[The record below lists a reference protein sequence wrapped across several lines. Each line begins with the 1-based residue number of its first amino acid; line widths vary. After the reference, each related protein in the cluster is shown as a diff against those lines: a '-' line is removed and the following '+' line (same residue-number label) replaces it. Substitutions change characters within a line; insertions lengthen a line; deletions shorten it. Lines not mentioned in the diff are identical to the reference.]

1 MLLIV
6 AGGKR
11 VNRMFENLIEL
22 SNNFHFLR
30 PWWFAG
36 LLPVAAVVAFYSW
49 RKRSAGSWENIINP
63 ELLPFLMQGS
73 ESKKA
78 LNSTW
83 LLSIVILAWI
93 ICCLSLAGPTWQQ
106 LPQPVHKQDAALVVV
121 FDLSPSMLAEDISPN
136 RLVRARY
143 KLIDILTRR
152 TEGVAGLIVYGAD
165 AHTVSPLT
173 EDSNTIVSIVPV
185 LAPNLLPEYGSNVE
199 EALASAVD
207 LAITGGYQQ
216 ADILLISDGIDR
228 SALSELTPIIS
239 QQGDF
244 RLSILGV
251 GTPQGAPIPSDAGGF
266 AKQANGNVVV
276 AKLNITA
283 LQQLAASNGGIYQ
296 TLSADDRD
304 VDELLT
310 AMDSIFNDNT
320 RETDRS
326 FDLWDDQ
333 GFWLVLFLLPVVLL
347 SFRKGTLVAIL
358 LLPFLFN
365 NQPVQAFEWKDL
377 WQTPDQ
383 QAAEALSHGDY
394 EAAQD
399 LFEDPMWRGS
409 AAYKAGDFEQ
419 ATSSFLTNDSVQ
431 GHFNRGNALA
441 KDGDLQEA
449 IDAYDRALS
458 LDPDMEDAIANRA
471 LVEQLKDQQQD
482 QDQQKE
488 QNQEQNQQDQ
498 QNQDQ
503 QDQEQQNQDSQSQ
516 DQEQQNEDS
525 QNQDQSQ
532 ESTEDQEKSDPEK
545 SEQEKIDDQKA
556 QEQVENDAEE
566 AAAEASLEEMSD
578 EEKQEQQDIEKMLR
592 RIPDDPGGLLRAKFR
607 YQSRQQNRQRKPPN
621 NQERW

>member
-1 MLLIV
+1 
-6 AGGKR
+6 
-11 VNRMFENLIEL
+11 MFENLIEL

-36 LLPVAAVVAFYSW
+36 FLPVAAVVAFYSW

-78 LNSTW
+78 LSSTW

-106 LPQPVHKQDAALVVV
+106 LPQPVYKQDAALVVV
-121 FDLSPSMLAEDISPN
+121 LDLSPSMLAEDISPS

-143 KLIDILTRR
+143 KLIDVLTRR
-152 TEGVAGLIVYGAD
+152 TEGVAGLIVYGGD

-185 LAPNLLPEYGSNVE
+185 LAPSLLPEYGSNVE

-207 LAITGGYQQ
+207 LAVTGGYQQ
-216 ADILLISDGIDR
+216 ADILLISDGIHR

-251 GTPQGAPIPSDAGGF
+251 GTPQGAPIPTGAGGF
-266 AKQANGNVVV
+266 AKQANGNMVV
-276 AKLNITA
+276 AKLNVTA

-296 TLSADDRD
+296 TLSADDSD
-304 VDELLT
+304 VDALLI
-310 AMDSIFNDNT
+310 AMDSIFPDNT

-333 GFWLVLFLLPVVLL
+333 GFWLVLLLLPVVLL
-347 SFRKGTLVAIL
+347 SFRKGTLVAVL
-358 LLPFLFN
+358 LLPLAFN
-365 NQPVQAFEWKDL
+365 TQPAQAFEWKDL
-377 WQTPDQ
+377 WKTPNQ
-383 QAAEALSHGDY
+383 RAAEALSRGDY
-394 EAAQD
+394 ETAQD

-419 ATSSFLTNDSVQ
+419 ATTSFLNNDTAQ
-431 GHFNRGNALA
+431 GHYNRGNALA
-441 KDGDLQEA
+441 QDSDLQGA

-458 LDPDMEDAIANRA
+458 LDPDMQDAIANRA

-482 QDQQKE
+482 QDQ
-488 QNQEQNQQDQ
+488 DQ
-498 QNQDQ
+498 QNQQSQDQDQEQ
-503 QDQEQQNQDSQSQ
+503 QDQEQQNQDSSGQDQEQKNQDSQSQ
-516 DQEQQNEDS
+516 DQSQQDKEEKGKPDS
-525 QNQDQSQ
+525 
-532 ESTEDQEKSDPEK
+532 EK
-545 SEQEKIDDQKA
+545 SEQEKTADEKA
-556 QEQVENDAEE
+556 LEQAEKDAEE
-566 AAAEASLEEMSD
+566 AAAEAALDELSD

-607 YQSRQQNRQRKPPN
+607 YQSRQQNRQRRPPN
-621 NQERW
+621 KQERW

>member
-1 MLLIV
+1 
-6 AGGKR
+6 
-11 VNRMFENLIEL
+11 MFENLIEL

-36 LLPVAAVVAFYSW
+36 FLPVAAVVAFYSW

-78 LNSTW
+78 LSSTW

-106 LPQPVHKQDAALVVV
+106 LPQPVYKQDAALVVV
-121 FDLSPSMLAEDISPN
+121 LDLSPSMLAEDISPS

-143 KLIDILTRR
+143 KLIDVLTRR
-152 TEGVAGLIVYGAD
+152 TEGVAGLIVYGGD

-185 LAPNLLPEYGSNVE
+185 LAPSLLPEYGSNVE

-207 LAITGGYQQ
+207 LAVTGGYQQ
-216 ADILLISDGIDR
+216 ADILLISDGIHR

-251 GTPQGAPIPSDAGGF
+251 GTPQGAPIPTGAGGF
-266 AKQANGNVVV
+266 AKQANGNMVV
-276 AKLNITA
+276 AKLNVTA

-296 TLSADDRD
+296 TLSADDSD
-304 VDELLT
+304 VDALLI
-310 AMDSIFNDNT
+310 AMDSIFPDNT

-333 GFWLVLFLLPVVLL
+333 GFWLVLLLLPVVLL
-347 SFRKGTLVAIL
+347 SFRKGTLVAVL
-358 LLPFLFN
+358 LLPLAFN
-365 NQPVQAFEWKDL
+365 TQPAQAFEWKDL
-377 WQTPDQ
+377 WKTPNQ
-383 QAAEALSHGDY
+383 RAAEALSRGDY
-394 EAAQD
+394 ETAQD

-419 ATSSFLTNDSVQ
+419 ATTSFLNNDTAQ
-431 GHFNRGNALA
+431 GHYNRGNALA
-441 KDGDLQEA
+441 QDSDLQGA

-458 LDPDMEDAIANRA
+458 LDPDMQDAIANRA

-482 QDQQKE
+482 QDQ
-488 QNQEQNQQDQ
+488 DQ
-498 QNQDQ
+498 QNQQSQDQDQEQ
-503 QDQEQQNQDSQSQ
+503 QDQEQQNQDSSGQDQEQKNQDSQSQ
-516 DQEQQNEDS
+516 DQSQQDKEEQGKPDS
-525 QNQDQSQ
+525 
-532 ESTEDQEKSDPEK
+532 EK
-545 SEQEKIDDQKA
+545 SEQEKTADEKA
-556 QEQVENDAEE
+556 LEQAEKDAEE
-566 AAAEASLEEMSD
+566 AAAEAALDELSD

>member
-1 MLLIV
+1 
-6 AGGKR
+6 
-11 VNRMFENLIEL
+11 MFENLIEL

-121 FDLSPSMLAEDISPN
+121 FDLSPSMLAEDISPS

-251 GTPQGAPIPSDAGGF
+251 GTPQGAPIPTGAGGF

-276 AKLNITA
+276 AKLNVTA
-283 LQQLAASNGGIYQ
+283 LQQLATSNGGIYQ

-310 AMDSIFNDNT
+310 AMNSMFADNT

-347 SFRKGTLVAIL
+347 SFRKGTLVTVL

-365 NQPVQAFEWKDL
+365 TQPAHAFEWKDL
-377 WQTPDQ
+377 WQTPNQ
-383 QAAEALSHGDY
+383 QAAEALSRGDF
-394 EAAQD
+394 ETAQD

-419 ATSSFLTNDSVQ
+419 ATSSFLTNDSAQ
-431 GHFNRGNALA
+431 GHYNRGNALA

-458 LDPDMEDAIANRA
+458 RDPDMQDAIANRA

-488 QNQEQNQQDQ
+488 QNQNQDQQDQ

-503 QDQEQQNQDSQSQ
+503 QDQEQQKQDSQGQ
-516 DQEQQNEDS
+516 DQEQQN
-525 QNQDQSQ
+525 QDQSQ
-532 ESTEDQEKSDPEK
+532 QSTEDQEKSDPEK

-556 QEQVENDAEE
+556 QEQAEKDAEE
-566 AAAEASLEEMSD
+566 AAPEALLEEMSD

-607 YQSRQQNRQRKPPN
+607 YQSRQQNRQRRPPN
-621 NQERW
+621 KQERW

>member
-1 MLLIV
+1 
-6 AGGKR
+6 
-11 VNRMFENLIEL
+11 MFENLIEL

-36 LLPVAAVVAFYSW
+36 FLPVAAVVAFYSW

-78 LNSTW
+78 LSSTW

-106 LPQPVHKQDAALVVV
+106 LPQPVYKQDAALVVV
-121 FDLSPSMLAEDISPN
+121 LDLSPSMLAEDISPS

-143 KLIDILTRR
+143 KLIDVLTRR
-152 TEGVAGLIVYGAD
+152 TEGVAGLIVYGGD

-185 LAPNLLPEYGSNVE
+185 LAPSLLPEYGSNVE

-207 LAITGGYQQ
+207 LAVTGGYQQ
-216 ADILLISDGIDR
+216 ADILLISDGIHR

-251 GTPQGAPIPSDAGGF
+251 GTPQGAPIPTGAGGF
-266 AKQANGNVVV
+266 AKQANGNMVV
-276 AKLNITA
+276 AKLNVTA

-296 TLSADDRD
+296 TLSADDSD
-304 VDELLT
+304 VDALLI
-310 AMDSIFNDNT
+310 AMDSIFPDNT

-333 GFWLVLFLLPVVLL
+333 GFWLVLLLLPVVLL
-347 SFRKGTLVAIL
+347 SFRKGTLVAVL
-358 LLPFLFN
+358 LLPLAFN
-365 NQPVQAFEWKDL
+365 TQPAQAFEWKDL
-377 WQTPDQ
+377 WKTPNQ
-383 QAAEALSHGDY
+383 RAAEALSRGDY
-394 EAAQD
+394 ETAQD

-419 ATSSFLTNDSVQ
+419 ATTSFLNNDTAQ
-431 GHFNRGNALA
+431 GHYNRGNALA
-441 KDGDLQEA
+441 QDSDLQGA

-458 LDPDMEDAIANRA
+458 LDPDMQDAIANRA
-471 LVEQLKDQQQD
+471 LVKQLKDQQQD
-482 QDQQKE
+482 QDQ
-488 QNQEQNQQDQ
+488 DQ
-498 QNQDQ
+498 QNQQSQDQDQEQ
-503 QDQEQQNQDSQSQ
+503 QDQEQQNQDSSGQDQEQKNQDSQSQ
-516 DQEQQNEDS
+516 DQSQQDKEEKGKPDS
-525 QNQDQSQ
+525 
-532 ESTEDQEKSDPEK
+532 EK
-545 SEQEKIDDQKA
+545 SEQEKTADEKA
-556 QEQVENDAEE
+556 LEQAEKDAEE
-566 AAAEASLEEMSD
+566 AAAEAALDELSD

>member
-1 MLLIV
+1 
-6 AGGKR
+6 
-11 VNRMFENLIEL
+11 MFENLIEL

-121 FDLSPSMLAEDISPN
+121 FDLSPSMLAEDISPS

-251 GTPQGAPIPSDAGGF
+251 GTPQGAPIPTGAGGF

-276 AKLNITA
+276 AKLNVTA
-283 LQQLAASNGGIYQ
+283 LQQLATSNGGIYQ

-310 AMDSIFNDNT
+310 AMNSMFADNI

-347 SFRKGTLVAIL
+347 SFRKGTLVTVL

-365 NQPVQAFEWKDL
+365 TQPAHAFEWKDL
-377 WQTPDQ
+377 WQTPNQ
-383 QAAEALSHGDY
+383 QAAEALSRGDF
-394 EAAQD
+394 ETAQD

-419 ATSSFLTNDSVQ
+419 ATSSFLTNDSAQ
-431 GHFNRGNALA
+431 GHYNRGNALA

-458 LDPDMEDAIANRA
+458 RDPDMQDAIANRA

-488 QNQEQNQQDQ
+488 QNQNQDQQDQ

-503 QDQEQQNQDSQSQ
+503 QDQEQQKQDSQGQ
-516 DQEQQNEDS
+516 DQEQQN
-525 QNQDQSQ
+525 QDQSQ
-532 ESTEDQEKSDPEK
+532 QSTEDQEKSDPEK

-556 QEQVENDAEE
+556 QEQAEKDAEE

-607 YQSRQQNRQRKPPN
+607 YQSRQQNRQRRPPN
-621 NQERW
+621 KQERW

>member
-1 MLLIV
+1 
-6 AGGKR
+6 
-11 VNRMFENLIEL
+11 MFENLIEL

-36 LLPVAAVVAFYSW
+36 FLPMAAVVAFYSW

-78 LNSTW
+78 LSSTW

-106 LPQPVHKQDAALVVV
+106 LPQPVYKQDAALVVV
-121 FDLSPSMLAEDISPN
+121 LDLSPSMLAEDISPS

-143 KLIDILTRR
+143 KLIDVLTRR
-152 TEGVAGLIVYGAD
+152 TEGVAGLIVYGGD

-185 LAPNLLPEYGSNVE
+185 LAPSLLPEYGSNVE

-207 LAITGGYQQ
+207 LAVTGGYQQ
-216 ADILLISDGIDR
+216 ADILLISDGIHR

-251 GTPQGAPIPSDAGGF
+251 GTPQGAPIPTGAGGF
-266 AKQANGNVVV
+266 AKQANGNMVV
-276 AKLNITA
+276 AKLNVTA

-296 TLSADDRD
+296 TLSADDSD
-304 VDELLT
+304 VDALLI
-310 AMDSIFNDNT
+310 AMDSIFPDNT

-333 GFWLVLFLLPVVLL
+333 GFWLVLLLLPVVLL
-347 SFRKGTLVAIL
+347 SFRKGTLVAVL
-358 LLPFLFN
+358 LLPLAFN
-365 NQPVQAFEWKDL
+365 TQPAQAFEWKDL
-377 WQTPDQ
+377 WKTPNQ
-383 QAAEALSHGDY
+383 RAAEALSRGDY
-394 EAAQD
+394 ETAQD

-419 ATSSFLTNDSVQ
+419 ATTSFLNNDTAQ
-431 GHFNRGNALA
+431 GHYNLGNALA
-441 KDGDLQEA
+441 QDGDLQGA

-458 LDPDMEDAIANRA
+458 LDPDMQDAIANRA
-471 LVEQLKDQQQD
+471 LVDQLKDQQQD
-482 QDQQKE
+482 QDQ
-488 QNQEQNQQDQ
+488 DQ
-498 QNQDQ
+498 QNQQSQDQDQEQ
-503 QDQEQQNQDSQSQ
+503 QDQEQQNQDSSGQDQEQKNQDSQSQ
-516 DQEQQNEDS
+516 DQSQQDKEEKGKPDS
-525 QNQDQSQ
+525 
-532 ESTEDQEKSDPEK
+532 EK
-545 SEQEKIDDQKA
+545 SEQEKTADEKA
-556 QEQVENDAEE
+556 LEQAEKDAEE
-566 AAAEASLEEMSD
+566 AAAEAALDELSD

>member
-1 MLLIV
+1 
-6 AGGKR
+6 
-11 VNRMFENLIEL
+11 MFENLIEL
-22 SNNFHFLR
+22 TNNFHFLR

-73 ESKKA
+73 ESKKV

-83 LLSIVILAWI
+83 LLSIVVLAWI

-121 FDLSPSMLAEDISPN
+121 LDLSPSMLAEDISPN

-152 TEGVAGLIVYGAD
+152 TEGVAGLIVYGGD

-185 LAPNLLPEYGSNVE
+185 LAPSLLPEYGSNVE

-251 GTPQGAPIPSDAGGF
+251 GTSQGSPIPTGAGGF

-276 AKLNITA
+276 AKLNVTA
-283 LQQLAASNGGIYQ
+283 LQQLATSSGGIYQ
-296 TLSADDRD
+296 TLSADDSD
-304 VDELLT
+304 VDALLT
-310 AMDSIFNDNT
+310 TMDSIFSDNT

-347 SFRKGTLVAIL
+347 SFRKGTLVAVL

-365 NQPVQAFEWKDL
+365 TQPAQAFEWKDL
-377 WQTPDQ
+377 WQTPNQ
-383 QAAEALSHGDY
+383 QAAEALSRGDF
-394 EAAQD
+394 ETAQD

-419 ATSSFLTNDSVQ
+419 AATSFLNNDSEQ
-431 GHFNRGNALA
+431 GHYNRGNALA

-449 IDAYDRALS
+449 LDAYDRALS
-458 LDPDMEDAIANRA
+458 LDPDMQDAIANRA

-488 QNQEQNQQDQ
+488 QNQDQDQQDQDQ
-498 QNQDQ
+498 QNQDSQ
-503 QDQEQQNQDSQSQ
+503 RQDQEQQDQDSQTQDQSQQDQDSQSQ
-516 DQEQQNEDS
+516 DQS
-525 QNQDQSQ
+525 KQDK
-532 ESTEDQEKSDPEK
+532 EEQEKSDPEK

-556 QEQVENDAEE
+556 QEQAEKDAEE
-566 AAAEASLEEMSD
+566 AAAEAALDELSD
-578 EEKQEQQDIEKMLR
+578 EEKQEQQDIEKILR

-621 NQERW
+621 KQERW

>member
-1 MLLIV
+1 
-6 AGGKR
+6 
-11 VNRMFENLIEL
+11 MFENLIEL

-36 LLPVAAVVAFYSW
+36 FLPVAAVVAFYSW

-78 LNSTW
+78 LSSTW

-106 LPQPVHKQDAALVVV
+106 LPQPVYKQDAALVVV
-121 FDLSPSMLAEDISPN
+121 LDLSPSMLAEDISPS

-143 KLIDILTRR
+143 KLIDVLTRR
-152 TEGVAGLIVYGAD
+152 TEGVAGLIVYGGD

-185 LAPNLLPEYGSNVE
+185 LAPSLLPEYGSNVE

-207 LAITGGYQQ
+207 LAVTGGYQQ
-216 ADILLISDGIDR
+216 ADILLISDGIHR

-251 GTPQGAPIPSDAGGF
+251 GTPQGAPIPTGAGGF
-266 AKQANGNVVV
+266 AKQANGNMVV
-276 AKLNITA
+276 AKLNVTA

-296 TLSADDRD
+296 TLSADDSD
-304 VDELLT
+304 VDALLI
-310 AMDSIFNDNT
+310 AMDSIFPDNT

-333 GFWLVLFLLPVVLL
+333 GFWLVLLLLPVVLL
-347 SFRKGTLVAIL
+347 SFRKGTLVAVL
-358 LLPFLFN
+358 LLPLAFN
-365 NQPVQAFEWKDL
+365 TQPAQAFEWKDL
-377 WQTPDQ
+377 WKTPNQ
-383 QAAEALSHGDY
+383 RAAEALSRGDY
-394 EAAQD
+394 ETAQD

-419 ATSSFLTNDSVQ
+419 ATTSFLNNDTAQ
-431 GHFNRGNALA
+431 GHYNRGNALA
-441 KDGDLQEA
+441 QDSDLQGA

-458 LDPDMEDAIANRA
+458 LDPDMQDAIANRA

-482 QDQQKE
+482 QDQ
-488 QNQEQNQQDQ
+488 DQ
-498 QNQDQ
+498 QNQQSQDQDQEQQDQEQ
-503 QDQEQQNQDSQSQ
+503 QDQEQQNQDSSGQDQEQKNQDSQSQ
-516 DQEQQNEDS
+516 DQSQQDKEEKGKPDS
-525 QNQDQSQ
+525 
-532 ESTEDQEKSDPEK
+532 EK
-545 SEQEKIDDQKA
+545 SEQEKTADEKA
-556 QEQVENDAEE
+556 LEQAEKDAEE
-566 AAAEASLEEMSD
+566 AAAEAALDELSD

>member
-1 MLLIV
+1 
-6 AGGKR
+6 
-11 VNRMFENLIEL
+11 MFENLIEL

-36 LLPVAAVVAFYSW
+36 FLPVAAVVAFYSW

-78 LNSTW
+78 LSSTW

-106 LPQPVHKQDAALVVV
+106 LPQPVYKQDAALVVV
-121 FDLSPSMLAEDISPN
+121 LDLSPSMLAEDISPS

-143 KLIDILTRR
+143 KLIDVLTRR
-152 TEGVAGLIVYGAD
+152 TEGVAGLIVYGGD

-185 LAPNLLPEYGSNVE
+185 LAPSLLPEYGSNVE

-207 LAITGGYQQ
+207 LAVTGGYQQ
-216 ADILLISDGIDR
+216 ADILLISDGIHR

-251 GTPQGAPIPSDAGGF
+251 GTPQGAPIPTGAGGF
-266 AKQANGNVVV
+266 AKQANGNMVV
-276 AKLNITA
+276 AKLNVTA

-296 TLSADDRD
+296 TLSADDSD
-304 VDELLT
+304 VDALLI
-310 AMDSIFNDNT
+310 AMDSIFPDNT

-333 GFWLVLFLLPVVLL
+333 GFWLVLLLLPVVLL
-347 SFRKGTLVAIL
+347 SFRKGTLVAVL
-358 LLPFLFN
+358 LLPLAFN
-365 NQPVQAFEWKDL
+365 TQPAQAFEWKDL
-377 WQTPDQ
+377 WKTPNQ
-383 QAAEALSHGDY
+383 RAAEALSRGDY
-394 EAAQD
+394 ETAQD

-419 ATSSFLTNDSVQ
+419 ATTSFLNNDTAQ
-431 GHFNRGNALA
+431 GHYNRGNALA
-441 KDGDLQEA
+441 QDSDLQGA

-458 LDPDMEDAIANRA
+458 LDPDMQDAIANRA

-482 QDQQKE
+482 QDQ
-488 QNQEQNQQDQ
+488 DQ
-498 QNQDQ
+498 QNQQSQDQDQEQ
-503 QDQEQQNQDSQSQ
+503 QDQEQQNQDSSGQDQEQKNQDSQSQ
-516 DQEQQNEDS
+516 DQSQQDKEEKGKTDS
-525 QNQDQSQ
+525 
-532 ESTEDQEKSDPEK
+532 EK
-545 SEQEKIDDQKA
+545 SEQEKTADEKA
-556 QEQVENDAEE
+556 LEQAEKDAEE
-566 AAAEASLEEMSD
+566 AAAEAALDELSD

>member
-1 MLLIV
+1 
-6 AGGKR
+6 
-11 VNRMFENLIEL
+11 MFENLIEL

-36 LLPVAAVVAFYSW
+36 FLPVAAVVAFYSW

-78 LNSTW
+78 LSSTW

-106 LPQPVHKQDAALVVV
+106 LPQPVYKQDAALVVV
-121 FDLSPSMLAEDISPN
+121 LDLSPSMLAEDISPS

-143 KLIDILTRR
+143 KLIDVLTRR
-152 TEGVAGLIVYGAD
+152 TEGVAGLIVYGGD

-185 LAPNLLPEYGSNVE
+185 LAPSLLPEYGSNVE

-207 LAITGGYQQ
+207 LAVTGGYQQ
-216 ADILLISDGIDR
+216 ADILLISDGIHR

-251 GTPQGAPIPSDAGGF
+251 GTPQGAPIPTGAGGF
-266 AKQANGNVVV
+266 AKQANGNMVV
-276 AKLNITA
+276 AKLNVTA

-296 TLSADDRD
+296 TLSADDSD
-304 VDELLT
+304 VDALLI
-310 AMDSIFNDNT
+310 AMDSIFPDNT

-333 GFWLVLFLLPVVLL
+333 GFWLVLLLLPVVLL
-347 SFRKGTLVAIL
+347 SFRKGTLVAVL
-358 LLPFLFN
+358 LLPLAFN
-365 NQPVQAFEWKDL
+365 TQPAQAFEWKDL
-377 WQTPDQ
+377 WKTPNQ
-383 QAAEALSHGDY
+383 RAAEALSRGDY
-394 EAAQD
+394 ETAQD

-419 ATSSFLTNDSVQ
+419 ATTSFLNNDTAQ
-431 GHFNRGNALA
+431 GHYNRGNALA
-441 KDGDLQEA
+441 QDGDLQGA

-458 LDPDMEDAIANRA
+458 LDPDMQDAIANRA

-482 QDQQKE
+482 QDQ
-488 QNQEQNQQDQ
+488 DQ
-498 QNQDQ
+498 QNQQSQDQDQEQ
-503 QDQEQQNQDSQSQ
+503 QDQEQQNQDSSGQDQEQKNQDSQSQ
-516 DQEQQNEDS
+516 DQSQQDKEEKGKPDS
-525 QNQDQSQ
+525 
-532 ESTEDQEKSDPEK
+532 EK
-545 SEQEKIDDQKA
+545 SEQEKTADEKA
-556 QEQVENDAEE
+556 QEQAEKDAKE
-566 AAAEASLEEMSD
+566 AAAEAALDELSD

>member
-1 MLLIV
+1 
-6 AGGKR
+6 
-11 VNRMFENLIEL
+11 MFENLIEL

-36 LLPVAAVVAFYSW
+36 FLPVAAVVAFYSW

-78 LNSTW
+78 LSSTW

-106 LPQPVHKQDAALVVV
+106 LPQPVYKQDAALVVV
-121 FDLSPSMLAEDISPN
+121 LDLSPSMLAEDISPS

-143 KLIDILTRR
+143 KLIDVLTRR
-152 TEGVAGLIVYGAD
+152 TEGVAGLIVYGGD

-185 LAPNLLPEYGSNVE
+185 LAPSLLPEYGSNVE

-207 LAITGGYQQ
+207 LAVTGGYQQ
-216 ADILLISDGIDR
+216 ADILLISDGIHR

-251 GTPQGAPIPSDAGGF
+251 GTPQGAPIPTGAGGF
-266 AKQANGNVVV
+266 AKQANGNMVV
-276 AKLNITA
+276 AKLNVTA

-296 TLSADDRD
+296 TLSADDSD
-304 VDELLT
+304 VDALLI
-310 AMDSIFNDNT
+310 AMDSIFPDNT

-333 GFWLVLFLLPVVLL
+333 GFWLVLLLLPVVLL
-347 SFRKGTLVAIL
+347 SFRKGALVAVL
-358 LLPFLFN
+358 LLPLAFN
-365 NQPVQAFEWKDL
+365 TQPAQAFEWKDL
-377 WQTPDQ
+377 WKTPNQ
-383 QAAEALSHGDY
+383 RAAEALSRGDY
-394 EAAQD
+394 ETAQD

-419 ATSSFLTNDSVQ
+419 ATTSFLNNDTAQ
-431 GHFNRGNALA
+431 GHYNRGNALA
-441 KDGDLQEA
+441 QDGDLQGA

-458 LDPDMEDAIANRA
+458 LDPDMQDAIANRA

-482 QDQQKE
+482 QDQQ
-488 QNQEQNQQDQ
+488 NQQSQDQ
-498 QNQDQ
+498 DQEQ
-503 QDQEQQNQDSQSQ
+503 QDQEQQNQDSSGQDQEQKNQDSQSQ
-516 DQEQQNEDS
+516 DQSQQDKEEKGKPDS
-525 QNQDQSQ
+525 
-532 ESTEDQEKSDPEK
+532 EK
-545 SEQEKIDDQKA
+545 SEQEKIADEKA
-556 QEQVENDAEE
+556 LEQAEKDAEE
-566 AAAEASLEEMSD
+566 AAAEAALDELSD

>member
-1 MLLIV
+1 
-6 AGGKR
+6 
-11 VNRMFENLIEL
+11 MFENLIEL

-36 LLPVAAVVAFYSW
+36 FLPVAAVVAFYSW

-78 LNSTW
+78 LSSTW

-106 LPQPVHKQDAALVVV
+106 LPQPVYKQDAALVVV
-121 FDLSPSMLAEDISPN
+121 LDLSPSMLAEDISPS

-143 KLIDILTRR
+143 KLIDVLTRR
-152 TEGVAGLIVYGAD
+152 TEGVAGLIVYGGD

-185 LAPNLLPEYGSNVE
+185 LAPSLLPEYGSNVE

-207 LAITGGYQQ
+207 LAVTGGYQQ
-216 ADILLISDGIDR
+216 ADILLISDGIHR

-251 GTPQGAPIPSDAGGF
+251 GTPQGAPIPTGAGGF
-266 AKQANGNVVV
+266 AKQANGNMVV
-276 AKLNITA
+276 AKLNVTA

-296 TLSADDRD
+296 TLSADDSD
-304 VDELLT
+304 VDALLI
-310 AMDSIFNDNT
+310 AMDSIFPDNT

-333 GFWLVLFLLPVVLL
+333 GFWLVLLLLPVVLL
-347 SFRKGTLVAIL
+347 SFRKGTLVAVL
-358 LLPFLFN
+358 LLPLAFN
-365 NQPVQAFEWKDL
+365 TQPAQAFEWKDL
-377 WQTPDQ
+377 WKTPNQ
-383 QAAEALSHGDY
+383 RAAEALSRGDY
-394 EAAQD
+394 ETAQD

-419 ATSSFLTNDSVQ
+419 ATTSFLNNDTPL
-431 GHFNRGNALA
+431 GHYNRGNALA
-441 KDGDLQEA
+441 QDGDLQGA

-458 LDPDMEDAIANRA
+458 LDPDMQDAIANRA

-482 QDQQKE
+482 QDQ
-488 QNQEQNQQDQ
+488 DQ
-498 QNQDQ
+498 QNQQSQDQDQEQ
-503 QDQEQQNQDSQSQ
+503 QDQEQQNQDSSGQDQEQKNQDSQSQ
-516 DQEQQNEDS
+516 DQSQQDKEEKGKTDS
-525 QNQDQSQ
+525 
-532 ESTEDQEKSDPEK
+532 EK
-545 SEQEKIDDQKA
+545 SEQEKTADEKA
-556 QEQVENDAEE
+556 LEQAEKDAEE
-566 AAAEASLEEMSD
+566 AAAEAALDELSD

>member
-1 MLLIV
+1 
-6 AGGKR
+6 
-11 VNRMFENLIEL
+11 MFENLIEL

-36 LLPVAAVVAFYSW
+36 FLPVAAVVAFYSW

-78 LNSTW
+78 LSSTW

-106 LPQPVHKQDAALVVV
+106 LPQPVYKQDAALVVV
-121 FDLSPSMLAEDISPN
+121 LDLSPSMLAEDISPS

-143 KLIDILTRR
+143 KLIDVLTRR
-152 TEGVAGLIVYGAD
+152 TEGVAGLIVYGGD

-185 LAPNLLPEYGSNVE
+185 LAPSLLPEYGSNVE

-207 LAITGGYQQ
+207 LAVTGGYQQ
-216 ADILLISDGIDR
+216 ADILLISDGIHR

-251 GTPQGAPIPSDAGGF
+251 GTPQGAPIPTGAGGF
-266 AKQANGNVVV
+266 AKQANGNMVV
-276 AKLNITA
+276 AKLNVTA

-296 TLSADDRD
+296 TLSADDSD
-304 VDELLT
+304 VDALLI
-310 AMDSIFNDNT
+310 AMDSIFPDNT

-333 GFWLVLFLLPVVLL
+333 GFWLVLLLLPVVLL
-347 SFRKGTLVAIL
+347 SFRKGTLVAVL
-358 LLPFLFN
+358 LLPLAFN
-365 NQPVQAFEWKDL
+365 TQPAQAFEWKDL
-377 WQTPDQ
+377 WKTPNQ
-383 QAAEALSHGDY
+383 RAAEALSRGDY
-394 EAAQD
+394 ETAQD

-419 ATSSFLTNDSVQ
+419 ATTSFLNNDTAQ
-431 GHFNRGNALA
+431 GHYNRGNALA
-441 KDGDLQEA
+441 QDGDLQGA

-458 LDPDMEDAIANRA
+458 LDPDMQDAIANRA

-482 QDQQKE
+482 QDQ
-488 QNQEQNQQDQ
+488 DQ
-498 QNQDQ
+498 QNQQSQDQDQEQQDQEQ
-503 QDQEQQNQDSQSQ
+503 QDQEQQNQDSSGQDQEQKNQDSQSQ
-516 DQEQQNEDS
+516 DQSQQDKEEKGKPDS
-525 QNQDQSQ
+525 
-532 ESTEDQEKSDPEK
+532 EK
-545 SEQEKIDDQKA
+545 SEQEKTADEKA
-556 QEQVENDAEE
+556 LEQAEKDAEE
-566 AAAEASLEEMSD
+566 AAAEAALDELSD

>member
-1 MLLIV
+1 
-6 AGGKR
+6 
-11 VNRMFENLIEL
+11 MFENLIEL

-36 LLPVAAVVAFYSW
+36 FLPVAAVVAFYSW

-78 LNSTW
+78 LSSTW

-106 LPQPVHKQDAALVVV
+106 LPQPVYKQDAALVVV
-121 FDLSPSMLAEDISPN
+121 LDLSPSMLAEDISPS

-143 KLIDILTRR
+143 KLIDVLTRR
-152 TEGVAGLIVYGAD
+152 TEGVAGLIVYGGD

-185 LAPNLLPEYGSNVE
+185 LAPSLLPEYGSNVE

-207 LAITGGYQQ
+207 LAVTGGYQQ
-216 ADILLISDGIDR
+216 ADILLISDGIHR

-251 GTPQGAPIPSDAGGF
+251 GTPQGAPIPTGAGGF
-266 AKQANGNVVV
+266 AKQANGNMVV
-276 AKLNITA
+276 AKLNVTA

-296 TLSADDRD
+296 TLSADDSD
-304 VDELLT
+304 VDALLI
-310 AMDSIFNDNT
+310 AMDSIFPDNT

-333 GFWLVLFLLPVVLL
+333 GFWLVLLLLPVVLL
-347 SFRKGTLVAIL
+347 SFRKGTLVAVL
-358 LLPFLFN
+358 LLPLAFN
-365 NQPVQAFEWKDL
+365 TQPAQAFEWKDL
-377 WQTPDQ
+377 WKTPNQ
-383 QAAEALSHGDY
+383 QAAEALSRGDY
-394 EAAQD
+394 ETAQD

-419 ATSSFLTNDSVQ
+419 ATTSFLNNDTAQ
-431 GHFNRGNALA
+431 GHYNRGNALA
-441 KDGDLQEA
+441 QDGDLQGA

-458 LDPDMEDAIANRA
+458 LDPDMQDAIANRA

-482 QDQQKE
+482 QDQ
-488 QNQEQNQQDQ
+488 DQ
-498 QNQDQ
+498 QNQQSQDQDQEQ
-503 QDQEQQNQDSQSQ
+503 QDQEQQNQDSSGQDQEQKNQDSQSQ
-516 DQEQQNEDS
+516 DQSQQDKEKKGKPDS
-525 QNQDQSQ
+525 
-532 ESTEDQEKSDPEK
+532 EK
-545 SEQEKIDDQKA
+545 SEQEKIADEKA
-556 QEQVENDAEE
+556 LEQAEKDAEE
-566 AAAEASLEEMSD
+566 AAAEAALDELSD

>member
-1 MLLIV
+1 
-6 AGGKR
+6 
-11 VNRMFENLIEL
+11 MFENLIEL

-36 LLPVAAVVAFYSW
+36 FLPVAAVVAFYSW

-78 LNSTW
+78 LSSTW

-106 LPQPVHKQDAALVVV
+106 LPQPVYKQDAALVVV
-121 FDLSPSMLAEDISPN
+121 LDLSPSMLAEDISPS

-143 KLIDILTRR
+143 KLIDVLTRR
-152 TEGVAGLIVYGAD
+152 TEGVAGLIVYGGD

-185 LAPNLLPEYGSNVE
+185 LAPSLLPEYGSNVE

-207 LAITGGYQQ
+207 LAVTGGYQQ
-216 ADILLISDGIDR
+216 ADILLISDGIHR

-251 GTPQGAPIPSDAGGF
+251 GTPQGAPIPTGAGGF
-266 AKQANGNVVV
+266 AKQANGNMVV
-276 AKLNITA
+276 AKLNVTA

-296 TLSADDRD
+296 TLSADDSD
-304 VDELLT
+304 VDALLI
-310 AMDSIFNDNT
+310 AMDSIFPDNT

-333 GFWLVLFLLPVVLL
+333 GFWLVLLLLPVVLL
-347 SFRKGTLVAIL
+347 SFRKGTLVAVL
-358 LLPFLFN
+358 LLPLAFN
-365 NQPVQAFEWKDL
+365 TQPAQAFEWKDL
-377 WQTPDQ
+377 WKTPNQ
-383 QAAEALSHGDY
+383 RAAEALSRGDY
-394 EAAQD
+394 ETAQD

-419 ATSSFLTNDSVQ
+419 ATTSFLNNDTAQ
-431 GHFNRGNALA
+431 GHYNRGNALA
-441 KDGDLQEA
+441 QDGDLQGA

-458 LDPDMEDAIANRA
+458 LDPDMQDAIANRA
-471 LVEQLKDQQQD
+471 LVEQLKDQQQG
-482 QDQQKE
+482 QD
-488 QNQEQNQQDQ
+488 QDQ
-498 QNQDQ
+498 QNQQSQDQDQEQ
-503 QDQEQQNQDSQSQ
+503 QDQEQQNQDSSGQDQEQKNQDSQSQ
-516 DQEQQNEDS
+516 DQSQQDKEEKGKPDS
-525 QNQDQSQ
+525 
-532 ESTEDQEKSDPEK
+532 EK
-545 SEQEKIDDQKA
+545 SEQEKIADEKA
-556 QEQVENDAEE
+556 LEQAEKDAEE
-566 AAAEASLEEMSD
+566 AAAEAALDELSD

>member
-1 MLLIV
+1 
-6 AGGKR
+6 
-11 VNRMFENLIEL
+11 MFENLIEL

-36 LLPVAAVVAFYSW
+36 FLPVAAVVAFYSW

-78 LNSTW
+78 LSSTW

-106 LPQPVHKQDAALVVV
+106 LPQPVYKQDAALVVV
-121 FDLSPSMLAEDISPN
+121 LDLSPSMLAEDISPS

-143 KLIDILTRR
+143 KLIDVLTRR
-152 TEGVAGLIVYGAD
+152 TEGVAGLIVYGGD

-185 LAPNLLPEYGSNVE
+185 LAPSLLPEYGSNVE

-207 LAITGGYQQ
+207 LAVTGGYQQ
-216 ADILLISDGIDR
+216 ADILLISDGIHR

-251 GTPQGAPIPSDAGGF
+251 GTPQGAPIPTGAGGF
-266 AKQANGNVVV
+266 AKQANGNMVV
-276 AKLNITA
+276 AKLNVTA

-296 TLSADDRD
+296 TLSADDSD
-304 VDELLT
+304 VDALLI
-310 AMDSIFNDNT
+310 AMDSIFPDNT

-333 GFWLVLFLLPVVLL
+333 GFWLVLLLLPVVLL
-347 SFRKGTLVAIL
+347 SFRKGTLVAVL
-358 LLPFLFN
+358 LLPLAFN
-365 NQPVQAFEWKDL
+365 TQPAQAFEWKDL
-377 WQTPDQ
+377 WKTPNQ
-383 QAAEALSHGDY
+383 RAAEALSRGDY
-394 EAAQD
+394 ETAQD

-419 ATSSFLTNDSVQ
+419 ATTSFLNNDTAQ
-431 GHFNRGNALA
+431 GHYNRGNALA
-441 KDGDLQEA
+441 QDSDLQGA

-458 LDPDMEDAIANRA
+458 LDPDMQDAIANRA

-482 QDQQKE
+482 QDQ
-488 QNQEQNQQDQ
+488 DQ
-498 QNQDQ
+498 QNQQSQDQDQEQ
-503 QDQEQQNQDSQSQ
+503 QDQEQQNQDSSGQDQEQKNQDSQSQ
-516 DQEQQNEDS
+516 DQSQQDKEEKGKPDS
-525 QNQDQSQ
+525 
-532 ESTEDQEKSDPEK
+532 EK
-545 SEQEKIDDQKA
+545 SEQEKTADEKA
-556 QEQVENDAEE
+556 QEQAEKDAEE
-566 AAAEASLEEMSD
+566 AAAEAALDELSD

>member
-251 GTPQGAPIPSDAGGF
+251 GTPQGAPIPSGAGGF

>member
-1 MLLIV
+1 
-6 AGGKR
+6 
-11 VNRMFENLIEL
+11 MFENLIEL

-36 LLPVAAVVAFYSW
+36 FLPVAAVVAFYSW

-78 LNSTW
+78 LSSTW

-106 LPQPVHKQDAALVVV
+106 LPQPVYKQDAALVVV
-121 FDLSPSMLAEDISPN
+121 LDLSPSMLAEDISPS

-143 KLIDILTRR
+143 KLIDVLTRR
-152 TEGVAGLIVYGAD
+152 TEGVAGLIVYGGD

-185 LAPNLLPEYGSNVE
+185 LAPSLLPEYGSNVE

-207 LAITGGYQQ
+207 LAVTGGYQQ
-216 ADILLISDGIDR
+216 ADILLISDGIHR

-251 GTPQGAPIPSDAGGF
+251 GTPQGAPIPTGAGGF
-266 AKQANGNVVV
+266 AKQANGNMVV
-276 AKLNITA
+276 AKLNVTA

-296 TLSADDRD
+296 TLSADDSD
-304 VDELLT
+304 VDALLI
-310 AMDSIFNDNT
+310 AMDSIFPDNT

-333 GFWLVLFLLPVVLL
+333 GFWLVLLLLPVVLL
-347 SFRKGTLVAIL
+347 SFRKGTLVAVL
-358 LLPFLFN
+358 LLPLAFN
-365 NQPVQAFEWKDL
+365 TQPAQAFEWKDL
-377 WQTPDQ
+377 WKTPNQ
-383 QAAEALSHGDY
+383 RAAEALSRGDY
-394 EAAQD
+394 ETAQD

-419 ATSSFLTNDSVQ
+419 ATTSFLNNDTPQ
-431 GHFNRGNALA
+431 GHYNRGNALA
-441 KDGDLQEA
+441 QDGDLQGA

-458 LDPDMEDAIANRA
+458 LDPDMQDAIANRA

-482 QDQQKE
+482 QDQ
-488 QNQEQNQQDQ
+488 DQ
-498 QNQDQ
+498 QNQQSQDQDQEQ
-503 QDQEQQNQDSQSQ
+503 QDQEQQNQDSSGQDQEQKNQDSQSQ
-516 DQEQQNEDS
+516 DQSQQDKEEQGKPDS
-525 QNQDQSQ
+525 
-532 ESTEDQEKSDPEK
+532 EK
-545 SEQEKIDDQKA
+545 SEQEKTADEKA
-556 QEQVENDAEE
+556 LEQAEKDAEE
-566 AAAEASLEEMSD
+566 AAAEAALDELSD

>member
-1 MLLIV
+1 
-6 AGGKR
+6 
-11 VNRMFENLIEL
+11 MFENLIEL

-36 LLPVAAVVAFYSW
+36 FLPVAAVVAFYSW

-78 LNSTW
+78 LSSTW

-106 LPQPVHKQDAALVVV
+106 LPQPVYKQDAALVVV
-121 FDLSPSMLAEDISPN
+121 LDLSPSMLAEDISPS

-143 KLIDILTRR
+143 KLIDVLTRR
-152 TEGVAGLIVYGAD
+152 TEGVAGLIVYGGD

-185 LAPNLLPEYGSNVE
+185 LAPSLLPEYGSNVE

-207 LAITGGYQQ
+207 LAVTGGYQQ
-216 ADILLISDGIDR
+216 ADILLISDGIHR

-251 GTPQGAPIPSDAGGF
+251 GTPQGAPIPTGAGGF
-266 AKQANGNVVV
+266 AKQANGNMVV
-276 AKLNITA
+276 AKLNVTA

-296 TLSADDRD
+296 TLSADDSD
-304 VDELLT
+304 VDALLI
-310 AMDSIFNDNT
+310 AMDSIFPDNT

-333 GFWLVLFLLPVVLL
+333 GFWLVLLLLPVVLL
-347 SFRKGTLVAIL
+347 SFRKGTLVAVL
-358 LLPFLFN
+358 LLPLAFN
-365 NQPVQAFEWKDL
+365 TQPAQAFEWKDL
-377 WQTPDQ
+377 WKTPNQ
-383 QAAEALSHGDY
+383 RAAEALNRGDY
-394 EAAQD
+394 ETAQD

-419 ATSSFLTNDSVQ
+419 ATTSFLNNDTAQ
-431 GHFNRGNALA
+431 GHYNRGNALA
-441 KDGDLQEA
+441 QDGDLQGA

-458 LDPDMEDAIANRA
+458 LDPDMQDAIANRA

-482 QDQQKE
+482 QDQ
-488 QNQEQNQQDQ
+488 DQ
-498 QNQDQ
+498 QNQQSQDQDQEQ
-503 QDQEQQNQDSQSQ
+503 QDQEQQNQDSSGQDQEQKNQDSQSQ
-516 DQEQQNEDS
+516 DQSQQDKEEKGKPDS
-525 QNQDQSQ
+525 
-532 ESTEDQEKSDPEK
+532 EK
-545 SEQEKIDDQKA
+545 SEQEKTADEKA
-556 QEQVENDAEE
+556 LEQAEKDAEE
-566 AAAEASLEEMSD
+566 AAAEAALDELSD
-578 EEKQEQQDIEKMLR
+578 DEKQEQQDIEKMLR

>member
-1 MLLIV
+1 
-6 AGGKR
+6 
-11 VNRMFENLIEL
+11 MFENLIEL

-36 LLPVAAVVAFYSW
+36 FLPVAAVVAFYSW

-78 LNSTW
+78 LSSTW

-106 LPQPVHKQDAALVVV
+106 LPQPVYKQDAALVVV
-121 FDLSPSMLAEDISPN
+121 LDLSPSMLAEDISPS

-143 KLIDILTRR
+143 KLIDVLTRR
-152 TEGVAGLIVYGAD
+152 TEGVAGLIVYGGD

-185 LAPNLLPEYGSNVE
+185 LAPSLLPEYGSNVE

-207 LAITGGYQQ
+207 LAVTGGYQQ
-216 ADILLISDGIDR
+216 ADILLISDGIHR

-251 GTPQGAPIPSDAGGF
+251 GTPQGAPIPTGAGGF
-266 AKQANGNVVV
+266 AKQANGNMVV
-276 AKLNITA
+276 AKLNVTA

-296 TLSADDRD
+296 TLSADDSD
-304 VDELLT
+304 VDALLI
-310 AMDSIFNDNT
+310 AMDSIFPDNT

-333 GFWLVLFLLPVVLL
+333 GFWLVLLLLPVVLL
-347 SFRKGTLVAIL
+347 SFRKGTLVAVL
-358 LLPFLFN
+358 LLPLAFN
-365 NQPVQAFEWKDL
+365 TQPAQAFEWKDL
-377 WQTPDQ
+377 WKTPNQ
-383 QAAEALSHGDY
+383 RAAEALSRGDY
-394 EAAQD
+394 ETAQD

-419 ATSSFLTNDSVQ
+419 ATTSFLNNDTAQ
-431 GHFNRGNALA
+431 GHYNRGNALA
-441 KDGDLQEA
+441 QDGDLQGA

-458 LDPDMEDAIANRA
+458 LDPDMQDAIANRA

-482 QDQQKE
+482 QDQ
-488 QNQEQNQQDQ
+488 DQ
-498 QNQDQ
+498 QNQQSQDQDQEQ
-503 QDQEQQNQDSQSQ
+503 QDQEQQNQDSSGQDQEQKNQDSQSQ
-516 DQEQQNEDS
+516 DQSQQDKEEQGKPDS
-525 QNQDQSQ
+525 
-532 ESTEDQEKSDPEK
+532 EK
-545 SEQEKIDDQKA
+545 SEQEKTADEKA
-556 QEQVENDAEE
+556 QEQAEKDAEE
-566 AAAEASLEEMSD
+566 AAAEAALDELSD

>member
-1 MLLIV
+1 
-6 AGGKR
+6 
-11 VNRMFENLIEL
+11 MFENLIEL

-36 LLPVAAVVAFYSW
+36 FLPVAAVVAFYSW

-78 LNSTW
+78 LSSTW

-106 LPQPVHKQDAALVVV
+106 LPQPVYKQDAALVVV
-121 FDLSPSMLAEDISPN
+121 LDLSPSMLAEDISPS

-143 KLIDILTRR
+143 KLIDVLTRR
-152 TEGVAGLIVYGAD
+152 TEGVAGLIVYGGD

-185 LAPNLLPEYGSNVE
+185 LAPSLLPEYGSNVE

-207 LAITGGYQQ
+207 LAVTGGYQQ
-216 ADILLISDGIDR
+216 ADILLISDGIHR

-251 GTPQGAPIPSDAGGF
+251 GTPQGAPIPTGAGGF
-266 AKQANGNVVV
+266 AKQANGNMVV
-276 AKLNITA
+276 AKLNVTA

-296 TLSADDRD
+296 TLSADDSD
-304 VDELLT
+304 VDALLI
-310 AMDSIFNDNT
+310 AMDSIFPDNT

-333 GFWLVLFLLPVVLL
+333 GFWLVLLLLPVVLL
-347 SFRKGTLVAIL
+347 SFRKGTLVAVL
-358 LLPFLFN
+358 LLPLAFN
-365 NQPVQAFEWKDL
+365 TQPAQAFEWKDL
-377 WQTPDQ
+377 WKTPNQ
-383 QAAEALSHGDY
+383 RAAEALSRGDY
-394 EAAQD
+394 ETAQD

-419 ATSSFLTNDSVQ
+419 ATTSFLNNDTAQ
-431 GHFNRGNALA
+431 GHYNRGNALA
-441 KDGDLQEA
+441 QDSDLQGA

-458 LDPDMEDAIANRA
+458 LDPDMQDAIANRA

-482 QDQQKE
+482 QDQD
-488 QNQEQNQQDQ
+488 QDQ
-498 QNQDQ
+498 QNQQSQDQDQEQ
-503 QDQEQQNQDSQSQ
+503 QDQEQQNQDSSGQDQEQKNQDSQSQ
-516 DQEQQNEDS
+516 DQSQQDKEEKGKPDS
-525 QNQDQSQ
+525 
-532 ESTEDQEKSDPEK
+532 EK
-545 SEQEKIDDQKA
+545 SEQEKTADEKA
-556 QEQVENDAEE
+556 LEQAEKDAEE
-566 AAAEASLEEMSD
+566 AAAEAALDELSD

>member
-1 MLLIV
+1 
-6 AGGKR
+6 
-11 VNRMFENLIEL
+11 MFENLIEL

-36 LLPVAAVVAFYSW
+36 FLPVAAVVAFYSW

-78 LNSTW
+78 LSSTW

-106 LPQPVHKQDAALVVV
+106 LPQPVYKQDAALVVV
-121 FDLSPSMLAEDISPN
+121 LDLSPSMLAEDISPS

-143 KLIDILTRR
+143 KLIDVLTRR
-152 TEGVAGLIVYGAD
+152 TEGVAGLIVYGGD

-185 LAPNLLPEYGSNVE
+185 LAPSLLPEYGSNVE

-207 LAITGGYQQ
+207 LAVTGGYQQ
-216 ADILLISDGIDR
+216 ADILLISDGIHR

-251 GTPQGAPIPSDAGGF
+251 GTPQGAPIPTGAGGF
-266 AKQANGNVVV
+266 AKQANGNMVV
-276 AKLNITA
+276 AKLNVTA

-296 TLSADDRD
+296 TLSADDSD
-304 VDELLT
+304 VDALLI
-310 AMDSIFNDNT
+310 AMDSIFPDNT

-333 GFWLVLFLLPVVLL
+333 GFWLVLLLLPVVLL
-347 SFRKGTLVAIL
+347 SFRKGTLVAVL
-358 LLPFLFN
+358 LLPLAFN
-365 NQPVQAFEWKDL
+365 TQPAQAFEWKDL
-377 WQTPDQ
+377 WKTPNQ
-383 QAAEALSHGDY
+383 RAAEALSRGDY
-394 EAAQD
+394 ETAQD

-419 ATSSFLTNDSVQ
+419 ATTSFLNNDTAQ
-431 GHFNRGNALA
+431 GHYNRGNALA
-441 KDGDLQEA
+441 QDGDLQGA

-458 LDPDMEDAIANRA
+458 LDPDMQDAIANRA

-482 QDQQKE
+482 QDQD
-488 QNQEQNQQDQ
+488 EQNQQSQDQ
-498 QNQDQ
+498 DQEQ
-503 QDQEQQNQDSQSQ
+503 QDQEQQNQDSSGQDQEQKNQDSQSQ
-516 DQEQQNEDS
+516 DQSQQDKEEKGKPDS
-525 QNQDQSQ
+525 
-532 ESTEDQEKSDPEK
+532 EK
-545 SEQEKIDDQKA
+545 SEQEKIADEKA
-556 QEQVENDAEE
+556 LEQAEKDAEE
-566 AAAEASLEEMSD
+566 AAAEAALDELSD

>member
-1 MLLIV
+1 
-6 AGGKR
+6 
-11 VNRMFENLIEL
+11 MFENLIEL

-36 LLPVAAVVAFYSW
+36 FLPVAAVVAFYSW

-78 LNSTW
+78 LSSTW

-106 LPQPVHKQDAALVVV
+106 LPQPVYKQDAALVVV
-121 FDLSPSMLAEDISPN
+121 LDLSPSMLAEDISPS

-143 KLIDILTRR
+143 KLIDVLTRR
-152 TEGVAGLIVYGAD
+152 TEGVAGLIVYGGD

-185 LAPNLLPEYGSNVE
+185 LAPSLLPEYGSNVE

-207 LAITGGYQQ
+207 LAVTGGYQQ
-216 ADILLISDGIDR
+216 ADILLISDGIHR

-251 GTPQGAPIPSDAGGF
+251 GTPQGAPIPTGAGGF
-266 AKQANGNVVV
+266 AKQANGNMVV
-276 AKLNITA
+276 AKLNVTA

-296 TLSADDRD
+296 TLSADDSD
-304 VDELLT
+304 VDALLI
-310 AMDSIFNDNT
+310 AMDSIFPDNT

-333 GFWLVLFLLPVVLL
+333 GFWLVLLLLPVVLL
-347 SFRKGTLVAIL
+347 SFRKGTLVAVL
-358 LLPFLFN
+358 LLPLAFN
-365 NQPVQAFEWKDL
+365 TQPAQAFEWKDL
-377 WQTPDQ
+377 WKTPNQ
-383 QAAEALSHGDY
+383 RAAEALSRGDY
-394 EAAQD
+394 ETAQD

-419 ATSSFLTNDSVQ
+419 ATTSFLNNDTAQ
-431 GHFNRGNALA
+431 GHYNRGNALA
-441 KDGDLQEA
+441 QDSDLQGA

-458 LDPDMEDAIANRA
+458 LDPDMQDAIANRA

-482 QDQQKE
+482 QDQ
-488 QNQEQNQQDQ
+488 DQ
-498 QNQDQ
+498 QNQQSQDQDQEQ
-503 QDQEQQNQDSQSQ
+503 QDQEQQNQDSSGQDQEQKNQDSQSQ
-516 DQEQQNEDS
+516 DQSQQDKEEQGKPDS
-525 QNQDQSQ
+525 
-532 ESTEDQEKSDPEK
+532 EK
-545 SEQEKIDDQKA
+545 SEQEKTADEKA
-556 QEQVENDAEE
+556 QEQAEKDAEE
-566 AAAEASLEEMSD
+566 AAAEAALDELSD

>member
-1 MLLIV
+1 
-6 AGGKR
+6 
-11 VNRMFENLIEL
+11 MFENLIEL

-36 LLPVAAVVAFYSW
+36 FLPVAAVVAFYSW

-78 LNSTW
+78 LSSTW

-106 LPQPVHKQDAALVVV
+106 LPQPVYKQDAALVVV
-121 FDLSPSMLAEDISPN
+121 LDLSPSMLAEDISPS

-143 KLIDILTRR
+143 KLIDVLTRR
-152 TEGVAGLIVYGAD
+152 TEGVAGLIVYGGD

-185 LAPNLLPEYGSNVE
+185 LAPSLLPEYGSNVE

-207 LAITGGYQQ
+207 LAVTGGYQQ
-216 ADILLISDGIDR
+216 ADILLISDGIHR

-251 GTPQGAPIPSDAGGF
+251 GTPQGAPIPTGAGGF
-266 AKQANGNVVV
+266 AKQANGNMVV
-276 AKLNITA
+276 AKLNVTA

-296 TLSADDRD
+296 TLSADDSD
-304 VDELLT
+304 VDALLI
-310 AMDSIFNDNT
+310 AMDSIFPDNT

-333 GFWLVLFLLPVVLL
+333 GFWLVLLLLPVVLL
-347 SFRKGTLVAIL
+347 SFRKGTLVAVL
-358 LLPFLFN
+358 LLPLAFN
-365 NQPVQAFEWKDL
+365 TQPAQAFEWKDL
-377 WQTPDQ
+377 WKTPNQ
-383 QAAEALSHGDY
+383 RAAEALSRGDY
-394 EAAQD
+394 ETAQD

-419 ATSSFLTNDSVQ
+419 ATTSFLNNDTPL
-431 GHFNRGNALA
+431 GHYNRGNALA
-441 KDGDLQEA
+441 QDGDLQGA

-458 LDPDMEDAIANRA
+458 LDPDMQDAIANRA

-482 QDQQKE
+482 QDQ
-488 QNQEQNQQDQ
+488 DQ
-498 QNQDQ
+498 QNQQSQDQDQEQ
-503 QDQEQQNQDSQSQ
+503 QDQEQQNQDSSGQDQEQKNQDSQSQ
-516 DQEQQNEDS
+516 DQSQQDKEEKGKPDS
-525 QNQDQSQ
+525 
-532 ESTEDQEKSDPEK
+532 EK
-545 SEQEKIDDQKA
+545 SEQEKTADEKA
-556 QEQVENDAEE
+556 LEQAEKDAEE
-566 AAAEASLEEMSD
+566 AAAEAALDELSD

>member
-1 MLLIV
+1 
-6 AGGKR
+6 
-11 VNRMFENLIEL
+11 MFENLIEL

-36 LLPVAAVVAFYSW
+36 FLPVAAVVAFYSW

-78 LNSTW
+78 LSSTW

-106 LPQPVHKQDAALVVV
+106 LPQPVYKQDAALVVV
-121 FDLSPSMLAEDISPN
+121 LDLSPSMLAEDISPS

-143 KLIDILTRR
+143 KLIDVLTRR
-152 TEGVAGLIVYGAD
+152 TEGVAGLIVYGGD

-185 LAPNLLPEYGSNVE
+185 LAPSLLPEYGSNVE

-207 LAITGGYQQ
+207 LAVTGGYQQ
-216 ADILLISDGIDR
+216 ADILLISDGIHR

-251 GTPQGAPIPSDAGGF
+251 GTPQGAPIPTGAGGF
-266 AKQANGNVVV
+266 AKQANGNMVV
-276 AKLNITA
+276 AKLNVTA

-296 TLSADDRD
+296 TLSADDSD
-304 VDELLT
+304 VDALLI
-310 AMDSIFNDNT
+310 AMDSIFPDNT

-333 GFWLVLFLLPVVLL
+333 GFWLVLLLLPVVLL
-347 SFRKGTLVAIL
+347 SFRKGTLVAVL
-358 LLPFLFN
+358 LLPLAFN
-365 NQPVQAFEWKDL
+365 TQPAQAFEWKDL
-377 WQTPDQ
+377 WKTPNQ
-383 QAAEALSHGDY
+383 RAAEALSRGDY
-394 EAAQD
+394 ETAQD

-419 ATSSFLTNDSVQ
+419 ATTSFLNNDTAQ
-431 GHFNRGNALA
+431 GHYNRGNALA
-441 KDGDLQEA
+441 QDGDLQGA

-458 LDPDMEDAIANRA
+458 LDPDMQDAIANRA

-482 QDQQKE
+482 QDQQ
-488 QNQEQNQQDQ
+488 NQQSQDQ
-498 QNQDQ
+498 DQEQ
-503 QDQEQQNQDSQSQ
+503 QDQEQQNQDSSGQDQEQKNQDSQSQ
-516 DQEQQNEDS
+516 DQSQQDKEEKGKPDS
-525 QNQDQSQ
+525 
-532 ESTEDQEKSDPEK
+532 EK
-545 SEQEKIDDQKA
+545 SEQEKTADEKA
-556 QEQVENDAEE
+556 QEQAEKDAEE
-566 AAAEASLEEMSD
+566 AAAEAALDELSD

>member
-1 MLLIV
+1 
-6 AGGKR
+6 
-11 VNRMFENLIEL
+11 MFENLIEL

-36 LLPVAAVVAFYSW
+36 FLPVAAVVAFYSW

-78 LNSTW
+78 LSSTW

-106 LPQPVHKQDAALVVV
+106 LPQPVYKQDAALVVV
-121 FDLSPSMLAEDISPN
+121 LDLSPSMLAEDISPS

-143 KLIDILTRR
+143 KLIDVLTRR
-152 TEGVAGLIVYGAD
+152 TEGVAGLIVYGGD

-185 LAPNLLPEYGSNVE
+185 LAPSLLPEYGSNVE

-207 LAITGGYQQ
+207 LAVTGGYQQ
-216 ADILLISDGIDR
+216 ADILLISDGIHR

-251 GTPQGAPIPSDAGGF
+251 GTPQGAPIPTGAGGF
-266 AKQANGNVVV
+266 AKQANGNMVV
-276 AKLNITA
+276 AKLNVTA

-296 TLSADDRD
+296 TLSADDSD
-304 VDELLT
+304 VDALLI
-310 AMDSIFNDNT
+310 AMDSIFPDNT

-333 GFWLVLFLLPVVLL
+333 GFWLVLLLLPVVLL
-347 SFRKGTLVAIL
+347 SFRKGTLVAVL
-358 LLPFLFN
+358 LLPLAFN
-365 NQPVQAFEWKDL
+365 TQPAQAFEWKDL
-377 WQTPDQ
+377 WKTPNQ
-383 QAAEALSHGDY
+383 RAAEALSRGDY
-394 EAAQD
+394 ETAQD

-419 ATSSFLTNDSVQ
+419 ATTSFLNNDTAQ
-431 GHFNRGNALA
+431 GHYNRGNALA
-441 KDGDLQEA
+441 QDGDLQGA

-458 LDPDMEDAIANRA
+458 LDPDMQDAIANRA

-482 QDQQKE
+482 QDQ
-488 QNQEQNQQDQ
+488 DQ
-498 QNQDQ
+498 QNQQSQDQDQEQ
-503 QDQEQQNQDSQSQ
+503 QDQEQQNQDSSGQDQEQKNQDSQSQ
-516 DQEQQNEDS
+516 DQSQQDKEEKGKPDS
-525 QNQDQSQ
+525 
-532 ESTEDQEKSDPEK
+532 EK
-545 SEQEKIDDQKA
+545 SEQEKTADEKA
-556 QEQVENDAEE
+556 QEQAEKDAEE
-566 AAAEASLEEMSD
+566 AAAEAALDELSD

>member
-1 MLLIV
+1 
-6 AGGKR
+6 
-11 VNRMFENLIEL
+11 MFENLIEL

-36 LLPVAAVVAFYSW
+36 FLPVAAVVAFYSW

-78 LNSTW
+78 LSSTW

-106 LPQPVHKQDAALVVV
+106 LPQPVYKQDAALVVV
-121 FDLSPSMLAEDISPN
+121 LDLSPSMLAEDISPS

-143 KLIDILTRR
+143 KLIDVLTRR
-152 TEGVAGLIVYGAD
+152 TEGVAGLIVYGGD

-185 LAPNLLPEYGSNVE
+185 LAPSLLPEYGSNVE

-207 LAITGGYQQ
+207 LAVTGGYQQ
-216 ADILLISDGIDR
+216 ADILLISDGIHR

-251 GTPQGAPIPSDAGGF
+251 GTPQGAPIPTGAGGF
-266 AKQANGNVVV
+266 AKQANGNMVV
-276 AKLNITA
+276 AKLNVTA

-296 TLSADDRD
+296 TLSADDSD
-304 VDELLT
+304 VDALLI
-310 AMDSIFNDNT
+310 AMDSIFPDNT

-333 GFWLVLFLLPVVLL
+333 GFWLVLLLLPVVLL
-347 SFRKGTLVAIL
+347 SFRKGTLVAVL
-358 LLPFLFN
+358 LLPLAFN
-365 NQPVQAFEWKDL
+365 TQPAQAFEWKDL
-377 WQTPDQ
+377 WKTPNQ
-383 QAAEALSHGDY
+383 RAAEALSRGDY
-394 EAAQD
+394 ETAQD

-419 ATSSFLTNDSVQ
+419 ATTSFLNNDTAQ
-431 GHFNRGNALA
+431 GHYNRGNALA
-441 KDGDLQEA
+441 QDGDLQGA

-458 LDPDMEDAIANRA
+458 LDPDMQDAIANRA

-482 QDQQKE
+482 QDQ
-488 QNQEQNQQDQ
+488 DQ
-498 QNQDQ
+498 QNQQSQDQDQEQ
-503 QDQEQQNQDSQSQ
+503 QDQEQQNQDSSGQDQEQKNQDSQSQ
-516 DQEQQNEDS
+516 DQSQQDKEEQGKPDS
-525 QNQDQSQ
+525 
-532 ESTEDQEKSDPEK
+532 EK
-545 SEQEKIDDQKA
+545 SEQEKIADEKA
-556 QEQVENDAEE
+556 LEQAEKDAEE
-566 AAAEASLEEMSD
+566 AAAEAALDELSD

>member
-1 MLLIV
+1 
-6 AGGKR
+6 
-11 VNRMFENLIEL
+11 MFENLIEL

-36 LLPVAAVVAFYSW
+36 FLPVAAVVAFYSW

-78 LNSTW
+78 LSSTW

-106 LPQPVHKQDAALVVV
+106 LPQPVYKQDAALVVV
-121 FDLSPSMLAEDISPN
+121 LDLSPSMLAEDISPS

-143 KLIDILTRR
+143 KLIDVLTRR
-152 TEGVAGLIVYGAD
+152 TEGVAGLIVYGGD

-185 LAPNLLPEYGSNVE
+185 LAPSLLPEYGSNVE

-207 LAITGGYQQ
+207 LAVTGGYQQ
-216 ADILLISDGIDR
+216 ADILLISDGIHR

-251 GTPQGAPIPSDAGGF
+251 GTPQGAPIPTGAGGF
-266 AKQANGNVVV
+266 AKQANGNMVV
-276 AKLNITA
+276 AKLNVTA

-296 TLSADDRD
+296 TLSADDSD
-304 VDELLT
+304 VDALLI
-310 AMDSIFNDNT
+310 AMDSIFPDNT

-333 GFWLVLFLLPVVLL
+333 GFWLVLLLLPVVLL
-347 SFRKGTLVAIL
+347 SFRKGTLVAVL
-358 LLPFLFN
+358 LLPLAFN
-365 NQPVQAFEWKDL
+365 TQPAQAFEWKDL
-377 WQTPDQ
+377 WKTPNQ
-383 QAAEALSHGDY
+383 RAAEALSRGDY
-394 EAAQD
+394 ETAQD

-419 ATSSFLTNDSVQ
+419 ATTSFLNNDTAQ
-431 GHFNRGNALA
+431 GHYNRGNALA
-441 KDGDLQEA
+441 QDGDLQGA

-458 LDPDMEDAIANRA
+458 LDLDMQDAIANRA

-482 QDQQKE
+482 QDQ
-488 QNQEQNQQDQ
+488 DQ
-498 QNQDQ
+498 QNQQSQDQDQEQ
-503 QDQEQQNQDSQSQ
+503 QDQEQQNQDSSGQDQEQKNQDSQSQ
-516 DQEQQNEDS
+516 DQSQQDKEEKGKPDS
-525 QNQDQSQ
+525 
-532 ESTEDQEKSDPEK
+532 EK
-545 SEQEKIDDQKA
+545 SEQEKTADEKA
-556 QEQVENDAEE
+556 LEQAEKDAEE
-566 AAAEASLEEMSD
+566 AAAEAALDELSD

>member
-1 MLLIV
+1 
-6 AGGKR
+6 
-11 VNRMFENLIEL
+11 MFENLIEL

-36 LLPVAAVVAFYSW
+36 FLPVAAVVAFYSW

-78 LNSTW
+78 LSSTW

-106 LPQPVHKQDAALVVV
+106 LPQPVYKQDAALVVV
-121 FDLSPSMLAEDISPN
+121 LDLSPSMLAEDISPS

-143 KLIDILTRR
+143 KLIDVLTRR
-152 TEGVAGLIVYGAD
+152 TEGVAGLIVYGGD

-185 LAPNLLPEYGSNVE
+185 LAPSLLPEYGSNVE

-207 LAITGGYQQ
+207 LAVTGGYQQ
-216 ADILLISDGIDR
+216 ADILLISDGIHR

-251 GTPQGAPIPSDAGGF
+251 GTPQGAPIPTGAGGF
-266 AKQANGNVVV
+266 AKQANGNMVV
-276 AKLNITA
+276 AKLNVTA

-296 TLSADDRD
+296 TLSADDSD
-304 VDELLT
+304 VDALLI
-310 AMDSIFNDNT
+310 AMDSIFPDNT

-333 GFWLVLFLLPVVLL
+333 GFWLVLLLLPVVLL
-347 SFRKGTLVAIL
+347 SFRKGTLVAVL
-358 LLPFLFN
+358 LLPLAFN
-365 NQPVQAFEWKDL
+365 TQPAQAFEWKDL
-377 WQTPDQ
+377 WKTPNQ
-383 QAAEALSHGDY
+383 RAAEALSRGDY
-394 EAAQD
+394 ETAQD

-419 ATSSFLTNDSVQ
+419 ATTSFLNNDTAQ
-431 GHFNRGNALA
+431 GHYNRGNALA
-441 KDGDLQEA
+441 QDGDLQGA

-458 LDPDMEDAIANRA
+458 LDPDMQDAIANRA

-482 QDQQKE
+482 QDQQ
-488 QNQEQNQQDQ
+488 NQQSQDQ
-498 QNQDQ
+498 DQEQ
-503 QDQEQQNQDSQSQ
+503 QDQEQQNQDSSGQDQEQKNQDSQSQ
-516 DQEQQNEDS
+516 DQSQQDKEEKGKPDS
-525 QNQDQSQ
+525 
-532 ESTEDQEKSDPEK
+532 EK
-545 SEQEKIDDQKA
+545 SEQEKTADEKA
-556 QEQVENDAEE
+556 LEQAEKDAEE
-566 AAAEASLEEMSD
+566 AAAEAALDELSD

>member
-1 MLLIV
+1 
-6 AGGKR
+6 
-11 VNRMFENLIEL
+11 MFENLIEL

-49 RKRSAGSWENIINP
+49 RNRSAGSWENIINP
-63 ELLPFLMQGS
+63 ELLPFLIQGS

-78 LNSTW
+78 LSSTW

-93 ICCLSLAGPTWQQ
+93 MCCLSLAGPTWQQ
-106 LPQPVHKQDAALVVV
+106 LPQPVYKQDAALVVV
-121 FDLSPSMLAEDISPN
+121 LDLSPSMLAEDISPS

-143 KLIDILTRR
+143 KLIDVLTRR
-152 TEGVAGLIVYGAD
+152 TEGVAGLIVYGGD

-173 EDSNTIVSIVPV
+173 EDSNTIVSVVPV
-185 LAPNLLPEYGSNVE
+185 LAPSLLPEYGSNVE

-207 LAITGGYQQ
+207 LAVTGGYQQ
-216 ADILLISDGIDR
+216 ADILLISDGIHR

-251 GTPQGAPIPSDAGGF
+251 GTPQGAPIPTGAGGF
-266 AKQANGNVVV
+266 AKQANGNMVV
-276 AKLNITA
+276 AKLNVTA

-296 TLSADDRD
+296 TLSADDSD
-304 VDELLT
+304 VDALLI
-310 AMDSIFNDNT
+310 AIDSIFPDNT

-333 GFWLVLFLLPVVLL
+333 GFWLVLLLLPVVFL
-347 SFRKGTLVAIL
+347 SFRKGALVAVL
-358 LLPFLFN
+358 LLPLAFN
-365 NQPVQAFEWKDL
+365 TQPAQAFEWKDL
-377 WQTPDQ
+377 WKTPNQ
-383 QAAEALSHGDY
+383 RAAEALSRGDY
-394 EAAQD
+394 ETAQD

-419 ATSSFLTNDSVQ
+419 ATTSFLNNDTPL
-431 GHFNRGNALA
+431 GHYNRGNALA
-441 KDGDLQEA
+441 QDGDLQGA

-458 LDPDMEDAIANRA
+458 LDPDMQDAIANRA

-482 QDQQKE
+482 QDQD
-488 QNQEQNQQDQ
+488 QDQ
-498 QNQDQ
+498 QNQQSQDQDQEQ
-503 QDQEQQNQDSQSQ
+503 QDQEQQNQDSSGQDQEQKNQDSQSQ
-516 DQEQQNEDS
+516 DQSQQDKEEKGKPDS
-525 QNQDQSQ
+525 
-532 ESTEDQEKSDPEK
+532 EK
-545 SEQEKIDDQKA
+545 SEQEKTADEKA
-556 QEQVENDAEE
+556 LEQAEKDAEE
-566 AAAEASLEEMSD
+566 AAAEAALDELSD

>member
-1 MLLIV
+1 
-6 AGGKR
+6 
-11 VNRMFENLIEL
+11 MFENLIEL

-36 LLPVAAVVAFYSW
+36 FLPVAAVVAFYSW

-78 LNSTW
+78 LSSTW

-106 LPQPVHKQDAALVVV
+106 LPQPVYKQDAALVVV
-121 FDLSPSMLAEDISPN
+121 LDLSPSMLAEDISPS

-143 KLIDILTRR
+143 KLIDVLTRR
-152 TEGVAGLIVYGAD
+152 TEGVAGLIVYGGD

-185 LAPNLLPEYGSNVE
+185 LAPSLLPEYGSNVE

-207 LAITGGYQQ
+207 LAVTGGYQQ
-216 ADILLISDGIDR
+216 ADILLISDGIHR

-251 GTPQGAPIPSDAGGF
+251 GTPQGAPIPTGAGGF
-266 AKQANGNVVV
+266 AKQANGNMVV
-276 AKLNITA
+276 AKLNVTA

-296 TLSADDRD
+296 TLSADDSD
-304 VDELLT
+304 VDALLI
-310 AMDSIFNDNT
+310 AMDSIFPDNT

-333 GFWLVLFLLPVVLL
+333 GFWLVLLLLPVVLL
-347 SFRKGTLVAIL
+347 SFRKGTLVAVL
-358 LLPFLFN
+358 LLPLAFN
-365 NQPVQAFEWKDL
+365 TQPAQAFEWKDL
-377 WQTPDQ
+377 WKTPNQ
-383 QAAEALSHGDY
+383 RAAEALSRGDY
-394 EAAQD
+394 ETAQD

-419 ATSSFLTNDSVQ
+419 ATTSFLNNDTPQ
-431 GHFNRGNALA
+431 GHYNRGNALA
-441 KDGDLQEA
+441 QDGDLQGA

-458 LDPDMEDAIANRA
+458 LDPDMQDAIANRA

-482 QDQQKE
+482 QDQD
-488 QNQEQNQQDQ
+488 QDQ
-498 QNQDQ
+498 QNQQSQDQDQEQ
-503 QDQEQQNQDSQSQ
+503 QDQEQQNQDSSGQDQEQKNQDSQSQ
-516 DQEQQNEDS
+516 DQSQQDKEEKGKPDS
-525 QNQDQSQ
+525 
-532 ESTEDQEKSDPEK
+532 EK
-545 SEQEKIDDQKA
+545 SEQEKTADEKA
-556 QEQVENDAEE
+556 LEQAEKDAEE
-566 AAAEASLEEMSD
+566 AAAEAALDELSD

>member
-1 MLLIV
+1 
-6 AGGKR
+6 
-11 VNRMFENLIEL
+11 MFENLIEL

-36 LLPVAAVVAFYSW
+36 FLPVAAVVAFYSW

-78 LNSTW
+78 LSSTW

-106 LPQPVHKQDAALVVV
+106 LPQPVYKQDAALVVV
-121 FDLSPSMLAEDISPN
+121 LDLSPSMLAEDISPS

-143 KLIDILTRR
+143 KLIDVLTRR
-152 TEGVAGLIVYGAD
+152 TEGVAGLIVYGGD

-185 LAPNLLPEYGSNVE
+185 LAPSLLPEYGSNVE

-207 LAITGGYQQ
+207 LAVTGGYQQ
-216 ADILLISDGIDR
+216 ADILLISDGIHR

-251 GTPQGAPIPSDAGGF
+251 GTPQGAPIPTGAGGF
-266 AKQANGNVVV
+266 AKQANGNMVV
-276 AKLNITA
+276 AKLNVTA

-296 TLSADDRD
+296 TLSADDSD
-304 VDELLT
+304 VDALLI
-310 AMDSIFNDNT
+310 AMDSIFPDNT

-333 GFWLVLFLLPVVLL
+333 GFWLVLLLLPVVLL
-347 SFRKGTLVAIL
+347 SFRKGTLVAVL
-358 LLPFLFN
+358 LLPLAFN
-365 NQPVQAFEWKDL
+365 TQPAQAFEWKDL
-377 WQTPDQ
+377 WKTPNQ
-383 QAAEALSHGDY
+383 RAAEALSRGDY
-394 EAAQD
+394 ETAQD

-419 ATSSFLTNDSVQ
+419 ATTSFLNNDTAQ
-431 GHFNRGNALA
+431 GHYNRGNALA
-441 KDGDLQEA
+441 QDSDLQGA

-458 LDPDMEDAIANRA
+458 LDPDMQDAIANRA

-482 QDQQKE
+482 QDQ
-488 QNQEQNQQDQ
+488 DQ
-498 QNQDQ
+498 QNQQSQDQDQEQ
-503 QDQEQQNQDSQSQ
+503 QDQEQQNQDSSGQDQEQKNQDSQSQ
-516 DQEQQNEDS
+516 DQSQQDKEEKGKPDS
-525 QNQDQSQ
+525 
-532 ESTEDQEKSDPEK
+532 EK
-545 SEQEKIDDQKA
+545 SEQEKIADEKA
-556 QEQVENDAEE
+556 LEQAEKDAEE
-566 AAAEASLEEMSD
+566 AAAEAALDELSD

>member
-1 MLLIV
+1 
-6 AGGKR
+6 
-11 VNRMFENLIEL
+11 MFENLIEL

-121 FDLSPSMLAEDISPN
+121 FDLSPSMLAEDISPS

-251 GTPQGAPIPSDAGGF
+251 GTPQGAPIPTGAGGF

-276 AKLNITA
+276 AKLNVTA
-283 LQQLAASNGGIYQ
+283 LQQLATSNGGIYQ

-310 AMDSIFNDNT
+310 AMNSMFADNI

-347 SFRKGTLVAIL
+347 SFRKGTLVTVL

-365 NQPVQAFEWKDL
+365 TQPAHAFEWKDL
-377 WQTPDQ
+377 WQTPNQ
-383 QAAEALSHGDY
+383 QAAEALSRGDF
-394 EAAQD
+394 ETAQD
-399 LFEDPMWRGS
+399 LFENPMWRGS

-419 ATSSFLTNDSVQ
+419 ATSSFLTNDSAQ
-431 GHFNRGNALA
+431 GHYNRGNALA

-458 LDPDMEDAIANRA
+458 RDPDMQDAIANRA

-488 QNQEQNQQDQ
+488 QNQNQDQQDQ

-503 QDQEQQNQDSQSQ
+503 QDQDQQKQDSQGQ
-516 DQEQQNEDS
+516 DQEQQN
-525 QNQDQSQ
+525 QDQSQ
-532 ESTEDQEKSDPEK
+532 QSTEDQEKSDPEK

-556 QEQVENDAEE
+556 QEQAEKDAEE

-607 YQSRQQNRQRKPPN
+607 YQSRQQNRQRRPPN
-621 NQERW
+621 KQERW

>member
-121 FDLSPSMLAEDISPN
+121 FDLSPSMLAEDISPS

-251 GTPQGAPIPSDAGGF
+251 GTPQGAPIPTGAGGF

-276 AKLNITA
+276 AKLNVTA
-283 LQQLAASNGGIYQ
+283 LQQLATSNGGIYQ

-310 AMDSIFNDNT
+310 AMNSMFADNI

-347 SFRKGTLVAIL
+347 SFRKGTLVTVL

-365 NQPVQAFEWKDL
+365 TQPAHAFEWKDL
-377 WQTPDQ
+377 WQTPNQ
-383 QAAEALSHGDY
+383 QAAEALSRGDF
-394 EAAQD
+394 ETAQD

-419 ATSSFLTNDSVQ
+419 ATSSFLTNDSAQ
-431 GHFNRGNALA
+431 GHYNRGNALA

-458 LDPDMEDAIANRA
+458 RDPDMQDAIANRA

-488 QNQEQNQQDQ
+488 QNQNQDQQDQ

-503 QDQEQQNQDSQSQ
+503 QDQEQQKQDSQGQ
-516 DQEQQNEDS
+516 DQEQQN
-525 QNQDQSQ
+525 QDQSQ
-532 ESTEDQEKSDPEK
+532 QSTEDQEKSDPEK

-556 QEQVENDAEE
+556 QEQAEKDAEE

-607 YQSRQQNRQRKPPN
+607 YQSRQQNRQRRPPN
-621 NQERW
+621 KQERW

>member
-1 MLLIV
+1 
-6 AGGKR
+6 
-11 VNRMFENLIEL
+11 MFENLIEL

-36 LLPVAAVVAFYSW
+36 FLPVAAVVAFYSW

-78 LNSTW
+78 LSSTW

-106 LPQPVHKQDAALVVV
+106 LPQPVYKQDAALVVV
-121 FDLSPSMLAEDISPN
+121 LDLSPSMLAEDISPS

-143 KLIDILTRR
+143 KLIDVLTRR
-152 TEGVAGLIVYGAD
+152 TEGVAGLIVYGGD

-185 LAPNLLPEYGSNVE
+185 LAPSLLPEYGSNVE

-207 LAITGGYQQ
+207 LAVTGGYQQ
-216 ADILLISDGIDR
+216 ADILLISDGIHR

-251 GTPQGAPIPSDAGGF
+251 GTPQGAPIPTGAGGF
-266 AKQANGNVVV
+266 AKQANGNMVV
-276 AKLNITA
+276 AKLNVTA

-296 TLSADDRD
+296 TLSADDSD
-304 VDELLT
+304 VDALLI
-310 AMDSIFNDNT
+310 AMDSIFPDNT

-333 GFWLVLFLLPVVLL
+333 GFWLVLLLLPVVLL
-347 SFRKGTLVAIL
+347 SFRKGTLVAVL
-358 LLPFLFN
+358 LLPLAFN
-365 NQPVQAFEWKDL
+365 TQPAQAFEWKDL
-377 WQTPDQ
+377 WKTPNQ
-383 QAAEALSHGDY
+383 RAAEALSRGDY
-394 EAAQD
+394 ETAQD

-419 ATSSFLTNDSVQ
+419 ATTSFLNNDTAQ
-431 GHFNRGNALA
+431 GHYNRGNALA
-441 KDGDLQEA
+441 QDGDLQGA

-458 LDPDMEDAIANRA
+458 LDPDMQDAIANRA

-482 QDQQKE
+482 QDQD
-488 QNQEQNQQDQ
+488 QDQ
-498 QNQDQ
+498 QNQQSQDQDQEQ
-503 QDQEQQNQDSQSQ
+503 QDQEQQNQDSSGQDQEQKNQDSQSQ
-516 DQEQQNEDS
+516 DQSQQDKEEKGKPDS
-525 QNQDQSQ
+525 
-532 ESTEDQEKSDPEK
+532 EK
-545 SEQEKIDDQKA
+545 SEQEKTADEKA
-556 QEQVENDAEE
+556 LEQAEKDAEE
-566 AAAEASLEEMSD
+566 AAAEAALDELSD

>member
-1 MLLIV
+1 
-6 AGGKR
+6 
-11 VNRMFENLIEL
+11 MFENLIEL

-36 LLPVAAVVAFYSW
+36 FLPVAAVVAFYSW

-78 LNSTW
+78 LSSTW

-106 LPQPVHKQDAALVVV
+106 LPQPVYKQDAALVVV
-121 FDLSPSMLAEDISPN
+121 LDLSPSMLAEDISPS

-143 KLIDILTRR
+143 KLIDVLTRR
-152 TEGVAGLIVYGAD
+152 TEGVAGLIVYGGD

-185 LAPNLLPEYGSNVE
+185 LAPSLLPEYGSNVE

-207 LAITGGYQQ
+207 LAVTGGYQQ
-216 ADILLISDGIDR
+216 ADILLISDGIHR

-251 GTPQGAPIPSDAGGF
+251 GTPQGAPIPTGAGGF
-266 AKQANGNVVV
+266 AKQANGNMVV
-276 AKLNITA
+276 AKLNVTA

-296 TLSADDRD
+296 TLSADDSD
-304 VDELLT
+304 VDALLI
-310 AMDSIFNDNT
+310 AMDSIFPDNT

-333 GFWLVLFLLPVVLL
+333 GFWLVLLLLPVVLL
-347 SFRKGTLVAIL
+347 SFRKGSLVAVL
-358 LLPFLFN
+358 LLPLAFN
-365 NQPVQAFEWKDL
+365 TQPAQAFEWKDL
-377 WQTPDQ
+377 WKTPNQ
-383 QAAEALSHGDY
+383 RAAEALSRGDY
-394 EAAQD
+394 ETAQD

-419 ATSSFLTNDSVQ
+419 ATTSFLNNDTAQ
-431 GHFNRGNALA
+431 GHYNRGNALA
-441 KDGDLQEA
+441 QDGDLQGA

-458 LDPDMEDAIANRA
+458 LDPDMQDAIANRA

-482 QDQQKE
+482 QDQ
-488 QNQEQNQQDQ
+488 DQ
-498 QNQDQ
+498 QNQQSQDQDQEQ
-503 QDQEQQNQDSQSQ
+503 QDQEQQNQDSSGQDQEQKNQDSQSQ
-516 DQEQQNEDS
+516 DQSQQDKEEKGKPDS
-525 QNQDQSQ
+525 
-532 ESTEDQEKSDPEK
+532 EK
-545 SEQEKIDDQKA
+545 SEQEKTADEKA
-556 QEQVENDAEE
+556 LEQAEKDAEE
-566 AAAEASLEEMSD
+566 AAAEAALDELSD

>member
-1 MLLIV
+1 
-6 AGGKR
+6 
-11 VNRMFENLIEL
+11 MFENLIEL

-36 LLPVAAVVAFYSW
+36 FLPVAAVVAFYSW

-78 LNSTW
+78 LSSTW

-106 LPQPVHKQDAALVVV
+106 LPQPVYKQDAALVVV
-121 FDLSPSMLAEDISPN
+121 LDLSPSMLAEDISPS

-143 KLIDILTRR
+143 KLIDVLTRR
-152 TEGVAGLIVYGAD
+152 TEGVAGLIVYGGD

-185 LAPNLLPEYGSNVE
+185 LAPSLLPEYGSNVE

-207 LAITGGYQQ
+207 LAVTGGYQQ
-216 ADILLISDGIDR
+216 ADILLISDGIHR

-251 GTPQGAPIPSDAGGF
+251 GTPQGAPIPTGAGGF
-266 AKQANGNVVV
+266 AKQANGNMVV
-276 AKLNITA
+276 AKLNVTA

-296 TLSADDRD
+296 TLSADDSD
-304 VDELLT
+304 VDALLI
-310 AMDSIFNDNT
+310 AMDSIFPDNT

-333 GFWLVLFLLPVVLL
+333 GFWLVLLLLPVVLL
-347 SFRKGTLVAIL
+347 SFRKGTLVAVL
-358 LLPFLFN
+358 LLPLAFN
-365 NQPVQAFEWKDL
+365 TQPAQAFEWKDL
-377 WQTPDQ
+377 WKTPNQ
-383 QAAEALSHGDY
+383 RAAEALSRGDY
-394 EAAQD
+394 ETAQD

-419 ATSSFLTNDSVQ
+419 ATTSFLNNDTAQ
-431 GHFNRGNALA
+431 GHYNRGNALA
-441 KDGDLQEA
+441 QDGDLQGA

-458 LDPDMEDAIANRA
+458 LDPDMQDAIDNRA

-482 QDQQKE
+482 QDQ
-488 QNQEQNQQDQ
+488 DQ
-498 QNQDQ
+498 QNQQSQDQDQEQ
-503 QDQEQQNQDSQSQ
+503 QDQEQQNQDSSGQDQEQKNQDSQSQ
-516 DQEQQNEDS
+516 DQSQQDKEEKGKPDS
-525 QNQDQSQ
+525 
-532 ESTEDQEKSDPEK
+532 EK
-545 SEQEKIDDQKA
+545 SEQEKTADEKA
-556 QEQVENDAEE
+556 LEQAEKDAEE
-566 AAAEASLEEMSD
+566 AAAEAALDELSD

>member
-1 MLLIV
+1 
-6 AGGKR
+6 
-11 VNRMFENLIEL
+11 MFENLIEL
-22 SNNFHFLR
+22 TNNFHFLR

-73 ESKKA
+73 ESKKV

-83 LLSIVILAWI
+83 LLSIVVLAWI

-121 FDLSPSMLAEDISPN
+121 LDLSPSMLAEDISPN

-152 TEGVAGLIVYGAD
+152 TEGVAGLIVYGGD

-185 LAPNLLPEYGSNVE
+185 LAPSLLPEYGSNVE

-251 GTPQGAPIPSDAGGF
+251 GTSQGAPIPTGAGGF

-276 AKLNITA
+276 AKLNVTA
-283 LQQLAASNGGIYQ
+283 LQQLATSSGGIYQ
-296 TLSADDRD
+296 TLSADDSD
-304 VDELLT
+304 VDALLT
-310 AMDSIFNDNT
+310 TMDSIFSDNT

-347 SFRKGTLVAIL
+347 SFRKGTLVAVL

-365 NQPVQAFEWKDL
+365 TQPAQAFEWKDL
-377 WQTPDQ
+377 WQTPNQ
-383 QAAEALSHGDY
+383 QAAEALSRGDF
-394 EAAQD
+394 ETAQD

-419 ATSSFLTNDSVQ
+419 AATSFLNNDSEQ
-431 GHFNRGNALA
+431 GHYNRGNALA

-449 IDAYDRALS
+449 LDAYDRALS
-458 LDPDMEDAIANRA
+458 LDPDMQDAIANRA

-488 QNQEQNQQDQ
+488 QNQDQDQQDQDQ
-498 QNQDQ
+498 QNQDSQ
-503 QDQEQQNQDSQSQ
+503 RQDQEQQDQDSQTQDQSQQDQDSQSQ
-516 DQEQQNEDS
+516 DQS
-525 QNQDQSQ
+525 KQDK
-532 ESTEDQEKSDPEK
+532 EEQEKSDPEK
-545 SEQEKIDDQKA
+545 SEQEKTDDQKA
-556 QEQVENDAEE
+556 QEQAEKDAEE
-566 AAAEASLEEMSD
+566 AAAEAALEEMSD

-621 NQERW
+621 KQERW